1 MAAEVTDYEVRR
13 ELIRAGKARGLAR
26 LDTFAKR
33 QGILAVDARA
43 WQRAAELWAD
53 ARREGRPTAGAS
65 ALDADVLLTA
75 VAQLATEDGW
85 RVIIVTENIGHLAR
99 FGDARD
105 WRTLAA
111 IP

>member
-1 MAAEVTDYEVRR
+1 MAAEVTGYEVRR

-105 WRTLAA
+105 WRTLVA